1 MEMDLAY
8 LFNLGKNYMS
18 YNMLGSKPGTNAEGE
33 QGYRFAVWAPNA
45 KKVCVVGDFNE
56 WQEDR
61 NKLEPYGATG
71 IWIGFIPDLEQW
83 ERYKY
88 GILTQNDEWILKADP
103 YARHAETRPG
113 TASILYDPD
122 DYIWQDQEYMANRV
136 DAYELSPLNIYEV
149 HLGSWRRYEDGS
161 VYNYRDISDQ
171 LADYVLEMGYNAIE
185 LMPISEY
192 PLDASWGYQVSGYYA
207 VTSRYGTP
215 ADLKYFVDHMHQKG
229 IHVFLDWVPAHFPK
243 DAFGLA
249 KFDGEAVYEYANPL
263 LGEHEDWG
271 TLVFDFSKG
280 EVRSF
285 LLSNAYFWL
294 DEFHFDGLRV
304 DAVSSMIYRD
314 YSRSEYI
321 PNIHGGNENLEAISL
336 LQELNTIV
344 RENFPGAITM
354 AEEST
359 AFPYMTT
366 GVDQGGIGFI
376 YKWNMG
382 WMNDTLYFNSLDH
395 YQREFHHNA
404 FTFSMVYAF
413 SERYILP
420 FSHDEVVHGKGTLI
434 GRMAGD
440 YWRQFANLRAI
451 YTYQIAHPGAKLN
464 FMGNEFAPF
473 TEWRYYEELEW
484 FMLEYPA
491 HNEIHRFVKTLNH
504 LYLDTPALWEEDND
518 WHGFKWIQA
527 DDSKNSVFAFLRFNS
542 AHDEAILCVLNM
554 TPGVV
559 PEYTLT
565 MPFAGEFELILNSD
579 DEEYGGS
586 NYLGGFDNKRIYQTY
601 EYKVYSESAVNE
613 LYELEESDE
622 SDESEEL
629 LNKSI
634 KIKLKD
640 KSDDLKQIKTA
651 DQIADQQVDPD
662 PESPADHS
670 DDQIDE
676 SELFEIEH
684 RLDIVMPPLCGMLF
698 KWNKEDEKKE

>member
-1 MEMDLAY
+1 MERDLAY
-8 LFNLGKNYMS
+8 LFNTGKNYMS
-18 YNMLGSKPGTNAEGE
+18 YKFLGSKPESNSEGE
-33 QGYRFAVWAPNA
+33 NGYRFAVWAPNA

-56 WQEDR
+56 WQEDLY
-61 NKLEPYGATG
+61 NLEPYGTTG
-71 IWIGFIPDLEQW
+71 VWVGFFPGLEEWQA
-83 ERYKY
+83 YKY

-113 TASILYDPD
+113 TASKLYDPD
-122 DYIWQDQEYMANRV
+122 DYTWNDQEYMANRV
-136 DAYELSPLNIYEV
+136 DAYQLNPLNIYEV

-161 VYNYRDISDQ
+161 VYNYRDIAEQ

-185 LMPISEY
+185 LMPVSEY
-192 PLDASWGYQVSGYYA
+192 PLDASWGYQVTGYFA
-207 VTSRYGTP
+207 ATSRYGTP
-215 ADLKYFVDHMHQKG
+215 ADLKYFIDHMHQKG

-249 KFDGEAVYEYANPL
+249 RFDGEPLYEYANPL

-294 DEFHFDGLRV
+294 DEFHFDGIRV

-314 YSRSEYI
+314 YSRDEFI

-344 RENFPGAITM
+344 REDFPGVVTM

-359 AFPYMTT
+359 AFPYITT
-366 GVDQGGIGFI
+366 GIDDGGIGFTF
-376 YKWNMG
+376 KWNMG
-382 WMNDTLYFNSLDH
+382 WMNDTLFFNSLDH

-404 FTFSMVYAF
+404 LTFSMVYAF

-434 GRMAGD
+434 GRMPGD
-440 YWRQFANLRAI
+440 YWRQFANLRAV
-451 YTYQIAHPGAKLN
+451 YTYQMAHPGAKLN

-491 HNEIHRFVKTLNH
+491 HLEMQKFVKTLNH
-504 LYLDTPALWEEDND
+504 LYLDTPALWEEDHD
-518 WHGFKWIQA
+518 WHGFQWVQA
-527 DDSKNSVFAFLRFNS
+527 DDSENSVFAFLRYNY

-554 TPGVV
+554 TPGVIQD
-559 PEYTLT
+559 YTFV
-565 MPFAGEFELILNSD
+565 MPISGEFELILNSD
-579 DEEYGGS
+579 DPEYGGS
-586 NYLGGFDNKRIYQTY
+586 NYLSGFDKGLIYETYEHEIFPELDQTEKVSEQSKETELTKSNNKRKTSNKEDVEEI
-601 EYKVYSESAVNE
+601 E
-613 LYELEESDE
+613 ELEPISV
-622 SDESEEL
+622 EE
-629 LNKSI
+629 
-634 KIKLKD
+634 
-640 KSDDLKQIKTA
+640 
-651 DQIADQQVDPD
+651 
-662 PESPADHS
+662 
-670 DDQIDE
+670 
-676 SELFEIEH
+676 
-684 RLDIVMPPLCGMLF
+684 RLDITVPPLCGMWF
-698 KWNKEDEKKE
+698 KWSKKKNK